1 MPGIQLRQP
10 GSSYIACGSITKNT
24 RRIQKF
30 KETGASRYKCQ
41 NKLSKAY

>member
-1 MPGIQLRQP
+1 MPEIYIRQP
-10 GSSYIACGSITKNT
+10 RSTYSGYGSITKNKE
-24 RRIQKF
+24 RMQKF